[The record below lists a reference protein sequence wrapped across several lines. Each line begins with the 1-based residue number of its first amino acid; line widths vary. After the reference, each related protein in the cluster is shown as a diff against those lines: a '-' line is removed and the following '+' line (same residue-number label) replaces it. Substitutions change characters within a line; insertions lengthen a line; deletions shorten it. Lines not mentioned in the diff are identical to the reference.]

1 LQLGISEAEFQ
12 SRRERLLDVVS
23 SRNQT
28 GVVVFDHDYVLYFTG
43 FFYLSTE
50 RPVVFVMNTEGETAI
65 FVPQFEVEHAK
76 LVARFDRV
84 ESYVEYPFE
93 THPMEV
99 LGSLLKDMGVT
110 KAIAA
115 DGDGYP
121 GILGYRGPSLSE
133 VSGATVGLVDNVIE
147 GMIAIKS
154 EAEVALIQES
164 CKWCNLGHR
173 LLQRYSL
180 PGVTETEA
188 SLRASTEA
196 TLAMYDTLGTLYR
209 GQMASSD
216 GPRVGYRGQIGRY
229 SALAHAVANNIVF
242 QKGDV
247 LVSETSAPVWGYNSE
262 LERTMIIG
270 RPADKQK
277 RYFDHMAEVQQVAF
291 RAIRPGRTCADVDRE
306 VLAYFENNDLTAY
319 WGQHTGHAIGLRN
332 HEAPFLDIGDRT
344 EIKPGMVFTVEPG
357 VYVPGFAGFRH
368 SDTVLVTEDGIDILT
383 YYPRDLERLMIGEG

>member
-1 LQLGISEAEFQ
+1 MQLGISEAEFQ
-12 SRRERLLDVVS
+12 SRRERLLDLVA
-23 SRNQT
+23 SRDET
-28 GVVVFDHDYVLYFTG
+28 GVVLFDHDYVLYFTG

-50 RPVVFVMNTEGETAI
+50 RPVAFVMNVKGDMAL

-76 LVARFDRV
+76 LKTHFERI

-93 THPMEV
+93 KHPMEV
-99 LGSLLKDMGVT
+99 LGKVLEDMGISN
-110 KAIAA
+110 AIAA
-115 DGDGYP
+115 DSYGYP

-133 VSGATVGLVDNVIE
+133 VTGAEVGLIDDCIE

-154 EAEVALIQES
+154 DAEVALIRES
-164 CKWCNLGHR
+164 CKWCNLAHR

-188 SLRASTEA
+188 SLQAGTEA
-196 TLAMYDTLGTLYR
+196 TLSMYDTIGPIYR
-209 GQMASSD
+209 GQLASSD
-216 GPRVGYRGQIGRY
+216 GPRAGYRGQIGRY
-229 SALAHAVANNIVF
+229 SALAHAVADNIVF
-242 QKGDV
+242 REGDV

-270 RPADKQK
+270 QPTDKQK
-277 RYFDHMAEVQQVAF
+277 RYFHHMAGAQQVAF
-291 RAIRPGRTCADVDRE
+291 SAIRPGRSCADVDRE
-306 VLAYFENNDLTAY
+306 VLEYYENNDLMAY

-332 HEAPFLDIGDRT
+332 HEAPFLDIGDQT

-383 YYPRDLERLMIGEG
+383 YYPRDLQSLTISA